1 MRKVPEHWLVQE
13 YFQLVDIHSVIQTG
27 EKLGKNTGLWL
38 HILHL
43 PPWDLAD
50 GRCPMNSVSVLHIHL
65 PSHKRGDRS
74 SENNFILSLYLIIWL
89 SRIQSENYFFID
101 FESMNLLSSKSQCCH
116 LKGQCHLSIDEFY
129 IKFFLWEI

>member
-65 PSHKRGDRS
+65 PSHKRGDQMSVYLPFRIELHREQELIS
-74 SENNFILSLYLIIWL
+74 HQIMICIVRACYCKILPYWL
-89 SRIQSENYFFID
+89 PEEEGLTRR
-101 FESMNLLSSKSQCCH
+101 
-116 LKGQCHLSIDEFY
+116 
-129 IKFFLWEI
+129 